1 MENVEVNITQV
12 SLPILNVQVVQ
23 NRVPVMT
30 AEIVIGVN
38 GGGGQSITFGDTMT
52 GTGTP
57 TDPVNVSE
65 DILQDINNA
74 NELAEENAR
83 EISNVRNLIPATATP
98 DNQLADQG
106 FVNSSIQT
114 ATAYFRGDWS
124 TWADVPSD
132 PSLYPADATGN
143 HTPITN
149 DYMVVIAD
157 EQENGGTWRYKYT
170 GVWSEQGK
178 SGWMPEYQVNETPL
192 TAAQLAALNSGI
204 TADAVASFVKNTDY
218 ASWSKAGIIQVS
230 ESLGTT
236 ANGYGYLQAITGTL
250 TNYNSAGNHY
260 FIGKGTLENIKYDL
274 VRRSITTNDITLT
287 DEEKAAAQS
296 WLGIGSGGGG
306 ASLPDQTG
314 NAGKFLMT
322 DGSAPKWV
330 GYFGTTGGASG
341 TSLVLDLAGVMTV
354 DYTAKSLVA
363 IAPQANSSGLWSVN
377 ILGGSCSS
385 NAISIGFGSSASREY
400 AVGINGAA
408 TGAWSIAIGYL
419 STASAYG
426 AVQLGVGT
434 NATKNTLQFKDYQVV
449 DASGNVPLERLTYV
463 TNQIG
468 DISTALTAILG
479 E

>member
-12 SLPILNVQVVQ
+12 SLPTLNVQVVQ
-23 NRVPVMT
+23 NRAPVMT

-83 EISNVRNLIPATATP
+83 EISNVRNLIPATANP
-98 DNQLADQG
+98 GNQLADQG

-114 ATAYFRGDWS
+114 ATAYFRGDWE

-132 PSLYPADATGN
+132 PELYPADATGN

-157 EQENGGTWRYKYT
+157 EKTNGGTWRYKYT
-170 GVWSEQGK
+170 GVWAEQGK
-178 SGWMPEYQVNETPL
+178 DGWKEEYQINETPL
-192 TAAQLAALNSGI
+192 TAVQLAALNSGI

-218 ASWSKAGIIQVS
+218 ATSSKGGVFKTSSSSYATSVTGAGFLS
-230 ESLGTT
+230 ATSKSLS
-236 ANGYGYLQAITGTL
+236 A
-250 TNYNSAGNHY
+250 YNDAQPTI
-260 FIGKGTLENIKYDL
+260 FISKGTLENIKDDY
-274 VRRSITTNDITLT
+274 VKRGITANTTALT

-296 WLGIGSGGGG
+296 WLGIDASGGGDYLPLSGGTLTG
-306 ASLPDQTG
+306 ALTIDITGSPYQYVPFIKSSNGTDIMSLNIG
-314 NAGKFLMT
+314 S
-322 DGSAPKWV
+322 DGH
-330 GYFGTTGGASG
+330 TG
-341 TSLVLDLAGVMTV
+341 TSLTVKALNVSTDFTPAEIGKGYKKVGVAYIT
-354 DYTAKSLVA
+354 KL
-363 IAPQANSSGLWSVN
+363 N
-377 ILGGSCSS
+377 
-385 NAISIGFGSSASREY
+385 
-400 AVGINGAA
+400 NGADLIVPTEGGTLA
-408 TGAWSIAIGYL
+408 RIEDID
-419 STASAYG
+419 
-426 AVQLGVGT
+426 AVV
-434 NATKNTLQFKDYQVV
+434 
-449 DASGNVPLERLTYV
+449 
-463 TNQIG
+463 G